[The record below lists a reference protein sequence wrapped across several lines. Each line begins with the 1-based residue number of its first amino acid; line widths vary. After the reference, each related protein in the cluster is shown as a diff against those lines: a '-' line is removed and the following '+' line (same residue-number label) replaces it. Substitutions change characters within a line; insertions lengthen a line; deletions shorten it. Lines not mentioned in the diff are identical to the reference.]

1 MFDSNAG
8 GHHAAPAPLSLCSGA
23 VSAAV
28 IWAAFG
34 VSHLTFVVQSD
45 VAGLAAFEEPLIC
58 VYGAS
63 DGSETGRTRTLW
75 VTFLACAFLLPLTIV
90 CGLSAAV
97 LRFQQRRRRQCHV
110 PEGSGPTVCTR
121 RADSRGATTGYSF
134 IL

>member
-1 MFDSNAG
+1 MFDSN
-8 GHHAAPAPLSLCSGA
+8 HAAPAPLSLCSGA

-97 LRFQQRRRRQCHV
+97 LRFQQRRRRQCRV

-121 RADSRGATTGYSF
+121 RADSRGAATGYSF